1 MCPAGQFG
9 HQAII
14 DAPQQTSQ
22 AAAVL
27 RKGGWQPRAE
37 AKREQL
43 GRLGR
48 PAYQGGVRSYY
59 SKLEIRL
66 WLERNQGTVQHP
78 GRNASQGKKNLT
90 PPLMRTWHLCP
101 QMKETHLECMTKYVQ
116 ERLTSEQLVLSL
128 MDSVKLQLYTFSFS
142 LWLSGRPY
150 FNVQSNFTKWRGPYS
165 IILRTNFPSGSIS
178 PFYLSFRIDH

>member
-27 RKGGWQPRAE
+27 RKGGWPPRAE

-90 PPLMRTWHLCP
+90 PPLMRDMAFMSSDERNTSRMYDKICP
-101 QMKETHLECMTKYVQ
+101 GKAYFWAIG
-116 ERLTSEQLVLSL
+116 
-128 MDSVKLQLYTFSFS
+128 TFSYGQCEASAVHFF
-142 LWLSGRPY
+142 LFALVVRKAI
-150 FNVQSNFTKWRGPYS
+150 F
-165 IILRTNFPSGSIS
+165 
-178 PFYLSFRIDH
+178 